1 MMGLVH
7 TLAKVGEIVRVGE
20 AAKVG
25 GTAGKKT
32 LLCGVLLLITV
43 SLCAQEA
50 EEIVRASRDR
60 IQADTIYTRSTM
72 ILKAKN
78 GAETR
83 RVIEQFAKDG
93 PRGNRVVIVFHEPR
107 SVAGT
112 RFLTMENPGGEDD
125 RWIFLPD
132 RGRVQRIA
140 AADGS
145 KSFVG
150 TDFSNDDISSAD
162 RNADLDR
169 HSLLREEELGGKPC
183 YVIQSVP
190 KDGSYQYSRM
200 IQWIGKDTKVSYK
213 IELYDKRNTLVKTLE
228 ILRLEEK
235 DGRLSPMQTRMTS
248 HAAGTYTQ
256 INVDDIRYNASLP
269 EGIFTQEYLATGR
282 PR

>member
-1 MMGLVH
+1 MAVRGKRAILCCLV
-7 TLAKVGEIVRVGE
+7 TLA
-20 AAKVG
+20 A
-25 GTAGKKT
+25 
-32 LLCGVLLLITV
+32 V
-43 SLCAQEA
+43 SLAAQDA

-60 IQADTIYTRSTM
+60 IQADSVYTRSTM
-72 ILKAKN
+72 VLKARN

-83 RVIEQFAKDG
+83 RVIEQFSKDG
-93 PRGNRVVIVFHEPR
+93 PRGSRVVIVFHEPA

-112 RFLTMENPGGEDD
+112 RFLTMENPGGEDN

-150 TDFSNDDISSAD
+150 TDFSNDDISSTD
-162 RNADLDR
+162 RSPSLDR
-169 HSLLREEELGGKPC
+169 HSLLREEALEGEPC
-183 YVIQSVP
+183 YVVQSVP
-190 KDGSYQYSRM
+190 RDSSYQYSM
-200 IQWIGKDTKVSYK
+200 MVQWIGKDTKVCHR

-228 ILRLEEK
+228 ILRLEER
-235 DGRLSPMQTRMTS
+235 DGRLSAMQTRMTS

-256 INVDDIRYNASLP
+256 INVDDIRYNARIP

>member
-1 MMGLVH
+1 MLCCAVM
-7 TLAKVGEIVRVGE
+7 LA
-20 AAKVG
+20 AA
-25 GTAGKKT
+25 A
-32 LLCGVLLLITV
+32 LA
-43 SLCAQEA
+43 AQDA
-50 EEIVRASRDR
+50 EEIVRSSRDR
-60 IQADTIYTRSTM
+60 IQADTVYTRSTM
-72 ILKAKN
+72 ILMAKN

-83 RVIEQFAKDG
+83 RVIEQFSKDG
-93 PRGNRVVIVFHEPR
+93 PRGNRAVIVFHEPR

-140 AADGS
+140 ASDGS

-162 RNADLDR
+162 RRADLDR
-169 HSLLREEELGGKPC
+169 HSLLREEDLGNNPC

-190 KDGSYQYSRM
+190 KDGSYQYSKM
-200 IQWIGKDTKVSYK
+200 IQWIDKNNRVCRR

-228 ILRLEEK
+228 ILRVEERS
-235 DGRLSPMQTRMTS
+235 GRLSPIQTRMTS

-256 INVDDIRYNASLP
+256 INVDDIRYDARIP
-269 EGIFTQEYLATGR
+269 DGIFTQEYLATGR

>member
-1 MMGLVH
+1 VILW
-7 TLAKVGEIVRVGE
+7 
-20 AAKVG
+20 AALIL
-25 GTAGKKT
+25 TAAFAR
-32 LLCGVLLLITV
+32 
-43 SLCAQEA
+43 AQDA
-50 EEIVRASRDR
+50 EEIVRASRNR
-60 IQADTIYTRSTM
+60 IQADTMYTRSTM
-72 ILKAKN
+72 ILMAKN

-83 RVIEQFAKDG
+83 RVIEQFSKDG
-93 PRGNRVVIVFHEPR
+93 PEGGRVVIVFHEPR

-112 RFLTMENPGGEDD
+112 RFLTVERAGKEDD

-162 RNADLDR
+162 RDADLDQ
-169 HSLLREEELGGKPC
+169 HSLLREEALEGKPC

-190 KDGSYQYSRM
+190 RDSSYQYSKM
-200 IQWIGKDTKVSYK
+200 VQWIDKDTRVCHR
-213 IELYDKRNTLVKTLE
+213 IDLYDKRNTLAKTLE
-228 ILRLEEK
+228 ILRLEDK
-235 DGRLSPMQTRMTS
+235 NGRLSPMQTRMTS
-248 HAAGTYTQ
+248 HGAGTYTQ
-256 INVDDIRYNASLP
+256 INVDDIRYDVRIP

>member
-1 MMGLVH
+1 M
-7 TLAKVGEIVRVGE
+7 ER
-20 AAKVG
+20 
-25 GTAGKKT
+25 AGK
-32 LLCGVLLLITV
+32 
-43 SLCAQEA
+43 
-50 EEIVRASRDR
+50 
-60 IQADTIYTRSTM
+60 
-72 ILKAKN
+72 
-78 GAETR
+78 
-83 RVIEQFAKDG
+83 
-93 PRGNRVVIVFHEPR
+93 
-107 SVAGT
+107 
-112 RFLTMENPGGEDD
+112 EDD

-162 RNADLDR
+162 RNPDLDR
-169 HSLLREEELGGKPC
+169 HSLLREEGLGGTPC
-183 YVIQSVP
+183 YVIESVP
-190 KDGSYQYSRM
+190 RDSAYQYSKM
-200 IQWIGKDTKVSYK
+200 VQWIDKDTKVCHK
-213 IELYDKRNTLVKTLE
+213 IELYDKRDALVKTLE

-256 INVDDIRYNASLP
+256 INVDDIRYDARIP

>member
-1 MMGLVH
+1 M
-7 TLAKVGEIVRVGE
+7 LA
-20 AAKVG
+20 A
-25 GTAGKKT
+25 
-32 LLCGVLLLITV
+32 V
-43 SLCAQEA
+43 SLAAQDA
-50 EEIVRASRDR
+50 EEIVRSSRDR
-60 IQADTIYTRSTM
+60 IQAETVYTRSTM
-72 ILKAKN
+72 ILMAKN

-83 RVIEQFAKDG
+83 RVIEQFSKDG
-93 PRGNRVVIVFHEPR
+93 PRGNRAVVVFHEPR

-140 AADGS
+140 ASDGS

-162 RNADLDR
+162 RRADLDR
-169 HSLLREEELGGKPC
+169 HSLLREEDLENNPC

-190 KDGSYQYSRM
+190 KDGSYQYSKM
-200 IQWIGKDTKVSYK
+200 IQWIDKNNQVCRR

-256 INVDDIRYNASLP
+256 INVDDIRYDARIP

>member
-1 MMGLVH
+1 ML
-7 TLAKVGEIVRVGE
+7 T
-20 AAKVG
+20 
-25 GTAGKKT
+25 T
-32 LLCGVLLLITV
+32 VLL
-43 SLCAQEA
+43 SAQDA
-50 EEIVRASRDR
+50 EEIVRSSRDR
-60 IQADTIYTRSTM
+60 VQADSIYTRSTM
-72 ILKAKN
+72 ILMAKN

-83 RVIEQFAKDG
+83 RVIEQFSKDG
-93 PRGNRVVIVFHEPR
+93 PKGNRVVIVFHEPR

-140 AADGS
+140 ASDGS

-162 RNADLDR
+162 RSVDLDR
-169 HSLLREEELGGKPC
+169 HSLLREEELEGKLC

-190 KDGSYQYSRM
+190 KDSSYQYSKM
-200 IQWIGKDTKVSYK
+200 IQWIDKNTCVSYR
-213 IELYDKRNTLVKTLE
+213 IELYDKRNALVKTLE
-228 ILRLEEK
+228 ILRLEER

-256 INVDDIRYNASLP
+256 INVDDIRYNARIP
-269 EGIFTQEYLATGR
+269 DGIFTQEYLATGR

>member
-1 MMGLVH
+1 M
-7 TLAKVGEIVRVGE
+7 LA
-20 AAKVG
+20 AA
-25 GTAGKKT
+25 
-32 LLCGVLLLITV
+32 V
-43 SLCAQEA
+43 SLSAQNA
-50 EEIVRASRDR
+50 EEIVRSSRDR
-60 IQADTIYTRSTM
+60 IQADAVYTRSTM
-72 ILKAKN
+72 ILMAKN

-83 RVIEQFAKDG
+83 RVIEQFSKDG

-140 AADGS
+140 ASDGS

-162 RNADLDR
+162 RRVDLDQ
-169 HSLLREEELGGKPC
+169 HSLLREEDLGNNPC

-190 KDGSYQYSRM
+190 RDSSYQYSRM
-200 IQWIGKDTKVSYK
+200 IQWIDRNTWVSHR
-213 IELYDKRNTLVKTLE
+213 IELYDKRNVLVKTLE
-228 ILRLEEK
+228 ILRLEER

-256 INVDDIRYNASLP
+256 INVDDIRYNARIP